1 VWNDP
6 ATIRHTLPPFHF
18 PTDAAVSRDG
28 MIYVSDGYG
37 NARVHVFS
45 PAGRLLFSWGEPGN
59 GPGQF
64 RTVHDVCIDQQGR
77 VCVADRENSRIQI
90 FSTEGEF
97 LQEWRDVWRP
107 NMMATDAEGHAYVTE
122 LGPTFTGATQQRASL
137 SRITVRDDR
146 GQILSEWGAADPEG
160 ADLYFAP
167 HGIAIDSR
175 GNVYVGEVAATFSHG
190 MDPGRRSPLH
200 KYARL

>member
-1 VWNDP
+1 
-6 ATIRHTLPPFHF
+6 
-18 PTDAAVSRDG
+18 
-28 MIYVSDGYG
+28 
-37 NARVHVFS
+37 
-45 PAGRLLFSWGEPGN
+45 
-59 GPGQF
+59 
-64 RTVHDVCIDQQGR
+64 
-77 VCVADRENSRIQI
+77 
-90 FSTEGEF
+90 
-97 LQEWRDVWRP
+97 
-107 NMMATDAEGHAYVTE
+107 MMATDAKGHAYVTE